1 MAKNSEKNKNL
12 TTRPPIVVVLGHI
25 DHGKSSILEA
35 IKDLKITAKES
46 GGITQHIGAYQI
58 EHEGKKI
65 TFIDTPGHEAFN
77 AMRSRG
83 AKTADIALLVVAAEE
98 GVKPQT
104 KEAIKHIKE
113 AGIPTIVVI
122 NKIDKPAAN
131 IEKVKRDLM
140 GQEIIVESMGGD
152 VPSINTS
159 ATEQKGIKELLEMI
173 LIVAEMEDLKANP
186 SNPAAGT
193 VIESH
198 LDPKRG
204 PTATLL
210 LQDGALKEGDILKTF
225 SAAGKI
231 KIIEDFQGNSIKKAL
246 PSDPVV
252 VLGFEKAPGVGEKF
266 QALENAGKVKKEIQ
280 NQKEGLFK
288 DFKITGNEKTK
299 VNFIVKTD
307 VLGSLEAIENVL
319 KDVPQEKV
327 AINILSFGIG
337 EINDSDVKL
346 AKASKAIILAFRVKT
361 NPAAKK
367 MIERDDVKIMSF
379 EVIYELAQVV
389 RQILERKLKPE
400 IIRKNLGKIKIL
412 TIFRTEKNSQIIGG
426 KVLDGEARREAKL
439 EVYRNEEKIG
449 EGKNEKIKKEKED
462 IESIGKGREC
472 GILYQGNTQLQE
484 DDILEVYIEERE
496 KTTL

>member
-1 MAKNSEKNKNL
+1 MAENSEKNKNL

-449 EGKNEKIKKEKED
+449 EGKIAKLKKGKED